1 MYIPRDCRR
10 RQRAAHS
17 DQDRQRVVLKQPKHD
32 PGHAEQLRILR
43 GIRFPIIDNCCD
55 VVGRPIHLRNATG
68 YPRWRV
74 PGIRRAL

>member
-43 GIRFPIIDNCCD
+43 NIRFP
-55 VVGRPIHLRNATG
+55 VTRRLVRR
-68 YPRWRV
+68 RWFV
-74 PGIRRAL
+74 FFLLISLNQQHGLF